1 MFMELQFDDIIFGVF
16 PKVGADMTDAFYFLP
31 KNSVGDFIDMFMQML
46 EVSFTYV
53 ISPHSDSFT

>member
-31 KNSVGDFIDMFMQML
+31 KNSVGDFIDMFMQ
-46 EVSFTYV
+46 
-53 ISPHSDSFT
+53 IWR